1 MNELIKIFEFHGSR
15 IRIDV
20 DEDGDPWFCL
30 KDVCEALGIVNS
42 RNVASALDDD
52 EKKIVHILDGNRGN
66 PNLVFISESGFYE
79 VVRRSRTP
87 EAKAANRWVRK
98 DVLPSIRKSGGY
110 VTDQTAADPKRFLQ
124 SLPPDDMWAAI
135 RSMVEDRTI
144 AAEHMASI
152 ERQKRLESEESRRA
166 ADARTKGAIDDNA
179 KLIHENR
186 QLERAFDTARRET
199 DSLARHGWKTKK
211 ILDELAEQL
220 GIESKDLLAQHD
232 AEDRV
237 EKPSQGLSRGRST
250 HQQWVNNFYAPPPK
264 KDGDDE

>member
-1 MNELIKIFEFHGSR
+1 MANELIKIFEFHGNTIRTR
-15 IRIDV
+15 IINGEV
-20 DEDGDPWFCL
+20 WFCL
-30 KDVCEALGIVNS
+30 KDLCEALDIS
-42 RNVASALDDD
+42 HTTTVARDLDDD
-52 EKKIVHILDGNRGN
+52 EKIVVYSPDGNRGN
-66 PNLVFISESGFYE
+66 PNLIFVSEAGFYA
-79 VVRRSRTP
+79 VIRKSRKP
-87 EAKAANRWVRK
+87 EAKAIDKWVRH
-98 DVLPSIRKSGGY
+98 DVLPSIRKNGGY
-110 VTDQTAADPKRFLQ
+110 VTDQTKADPKRFLQ

-144 AAEHMASI
+144 AAEHMASL

-211 ILDELAEQL
+211 VLDELAEQL

-232 AEDRV
+232 AEERV

-264 KDGDDE
+264 KDDE